1 MKNLPPPP
9 RLGIQSTLIALLFC
23 IPLTLAGQNLEF
35 WVGGVSVAQSSA
47 AGICTA
53 HQDFYTK
60 QAGVSIWFCQ
70 DPTITACET
79 DPKLFYQSYANA
91 GLGPVIKVQRL
102 DSNAGLYNNTTI
114 RMGTRGQYDACAVPI
129 AVSSVIHGGK
139 ALCEDWQSR
148 AAWDAYSISGK
159 AYFSSLLPTGKCQCL
174 PEKNIYNEPDPLT
187 WDGNKKL
194 CVGCSLLPPVPLE
207 TLITQYD
214 ITEEAKACTRRLEAG
229 GNCDNLVKPALLT
242 AKACLQTKMAEV
254 GFAWNG
260 STTSLFRTRG
270 YQAHFWD
277 LFQKRWTKSGL
288 AKLATDDPTAY
299 KSCTPP
305 PHGVHKNHGLM
316 DTVANPDSVQP
327 HHTTGSAFDVSN
339 DIIRDYKSALKVWA
353 GKHQK
358 DANYKERTITNE
370 AVACGLRW
378 GGNFND
384 DPHFDLGR

>member
-1 MKNLPPPP
+1 M
-9 RLGIQSTLIALLFC
+9 
-23 IPLTLAGQNLEF
+23 
-35 WVGGVSVAQSSA
+35 
-47 AGICTA
+47 
-53 HQDFYTK
+53 
-60 QAGVSIWFCQ
+60 WFCQ

-91 GLGPVIKVQRL
+91 GLGPVVKVQRL

-114 RMGTRGQYDACAVPI
+114 RMGMRGQYDACAVPI

-187 WDGNKKL
+187 WDATKKL
-194 CVGCSLLPPVPLE
+194 CVGCPLNPPIPLE
-207 TLITQYD
+207 TLIAQYD
-214 ITEEAKACTRRLEAG
+214 TTEEAKACTRRLEAG

-277 LFQKRWTKSGL
+277 LFQKEWTRD
-288 AKLATDDPTAY
+288 KLAALSKSNPSGY

-305 PHGVHKNHGLM
+305 PSGLHKNHGL
-316 DTVANPDSVQP
+316 DNAVANPESLNP
-327 HHTTGSAFDVSN
+327 HHTTGSAFDIKPATVKAYEKTLVAWN
-339 DIIRDYKSALKVWA
+339 LAHK
-353 GKHQK
+353 K
-358 DANYKERTITNE
+358 DANHIERTVTSE
-370 AVACGLRW
+370 AAACGLRW
-378 GGNFND
+378 GQPFND
-384 DPHFDLGR
+384 RPHFDLGR